1 MARDNMGA
9 FSNVENTRRDKYEIK
24 RRDRWYVIIFA
35 SAFVAMIGFALSRT
49 KDFPM
54 DFFLF
59 DFTKIKSLDDL
70 QKVSFRYEYYVIF
83 VGVISI
89 LWYMFTREEK
99 VLKDDSI
106 IFKIGKVIFF
116 PLNLIFSL
124 YLKLAKWIN
133 PTRKDNKN
141 ETLWNLI
148 WKIFYLPFNIL
159 LFHYN
164 ETRNFTFRPYWYA
177 KIKNDF
183 FKQVHNKTDELE
195 RVDELEALE
204 DYHKIFTNEEYK
216 DLLQMFRSEDSLIDY
231 LKITEGYLKENEK
244 EKYDKIFRS
253 DNENILENFRAFD
266 GKDTV
271 YFSMDFIAYKTK
283 QQSERYEEFLRR
295 RFLKGRTRISAETI
309 DMLKLIISDL
319 NFEAKVCG
327 MGDTDKQDLSKLS
340 KARLAELKSRVER
353 LKTAKEKQDTKYIEE
368 VLVERLVIWFKFF
381 FARILLQRYC
391 NIPADLVVVKL
402 ADYSTRM
409 IMEIYADKKL
419 VNIVKNQNDGQSKSF
434 EGDGL
439 VNLFLYTWNSFLYGR
454 KERVLERIEYNI
466 NTISDPAD
474 EEDSLV
480 QKINEDM
487 KAEIINYNKMLEE
500 IENEKKEK

>member
-1 MARDNMGA
+1 MAFNNGGA
-9 FSNVENTRRDKYEIK
+9 FTNVENTRRDKYEIK
-24 RRDRWYVIIFA
+24 RRDRWYVIIFS
-35 SAFVAMIGFALSRT
+35 SAIVAMIGFALSRT
-49 KDFPM
+49 KNFPM

-59 DFTKIKSLDDL
+59 DFTKIKSFDDL
-70 QKVSFRYEYYVIF
+70 QKVGFKYEYYVVF
-83 VGVISI
+83 VVITSI
-89 LWYMFTREEK
+89 VWYVFTREEK
-99 VLKDDSI
+99 ILKDDSI
-106 IFKIGKVIFF
+106 VFKIGKVIFF
-116 PLNLIFSL
+116 PLNLLFSL
-124 YLKLAKWIN
+124 GLKIAKWIN

-148 WKIFYLPFNIL
+148 WAIIFLPFNVL

-164 ETRNFTFRPYWYA
+164 ETKKFSFRPYWYR

-183 FKQVHNKTDELE
+183 FMQVHNKTDELE

-216 DLLQMFRSEDSLIDY
+216 DLLQMFRSEDSFLDY
-231 LKITEGYLKENEK
+231 LKITEGYLKEKKK
-244 EKYDKIFRS
+244 EKYDEIFRS

-271 YFSMDFIAYKTK
+271 YFSMDFIVYKTV
-283 QQSERYEEFLRR
+283 QQAERYEEFLRR
-295 RFLKGRTRISAETI
+295 RFLKGRTRISAETV
-309 DMLKLIISDL
+309 DMLKLIINDL

-327 MGDTDKQDLSKLS
+327 MGDIDKQDLNKLS
-340 KARLAELKSRVER
+340 KDRLKELKNRVEK
-353 LKTAKEKQDTKYIEE
+353 LKVAKAEQNTKYIEE
-368 VLVERLVIWFKFF
+368 VLVERMVIWFKFF
-381 FARILLQRYC
+381 FARVLLQRYC

-402 ADYSTRM
+402 ADYSSRM
-409 IMEIYADKKL
+409 IMEIYTDKKL

-454 KERVLERIEYNI
+454 KERILERIEYNI

-474 EEDSLV
+474 EEDKLV
-480 QKINEDM
+480 LKINQDM
-487 KAEIINYNKMLEE
+487 KDEIVAYNKMLEE
-500 IENEKKEK
+500 NEKEKKEK